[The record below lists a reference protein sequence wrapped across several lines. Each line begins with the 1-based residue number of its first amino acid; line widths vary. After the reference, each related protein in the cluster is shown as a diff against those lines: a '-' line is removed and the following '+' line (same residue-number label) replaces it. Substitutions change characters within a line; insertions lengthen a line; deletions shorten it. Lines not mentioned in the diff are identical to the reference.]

1 MAKKCPTSIFPDA
14 IDGYAQLPMAI
25 SGMAIDECYDNSQRS
40 AIINIELTLGA
51 GVQGEYTN
59 VKERLDALEECC
71 DDEGGGNGGGG
82 GTDEI
87 ECCDLQGTTDAG
99 NVTTNGVII
108 GRVCSTAIL
117 SNVKVM
123 RENLSLLNEYNG
135 IVVGPFGIDDGV
147 ALTVPVGST
156 FVVV

>member
-25 SGMAIDECYDNSQRS
+25 EGMAIDECYDNSQRS

-51 GVQGEYTN
+51 GVQGEYSN

-71 DDEGGGNGGGG
+71 DDDGGGG
-82 GTDEI
+82 GGGI
-87 ECCDLQGTTDAG
+87 VECCDLQGTTDAG

-108 GRVCSTAIL
+108 GRVASTAIL

-135 IVVGPFGIDDGV
+135 IVVGPFGIDSGV
-147 ALTVPVGST
+147 SLTIPAGST